1 MTAENDAVEICR
13 SVMAAVPAGVAVM
26 TLRDPEGV
34 RRGMTISSLT
44 VVSYEPPSVLMCIGG
59 AASSRP
65 ALVPGQTF
73 CANVLGPDQTALSVG
88 FAWAEADPFAVFES
102 SPSADGTP
110 VLAGTTA
117 HLLCTV
123 EKVVEHH
130 GTYVVMAGVDGGS
143 LDGDEALVYWK
154 KSYFGEMTPVAPDV
168 RGRW

>member
-1 MTAENDAVEICR
+1 MTGQDNAVDICR
-13 SVMAAVPAGVAVM
+13 DVMAAVPAGVAVM

-34 RRGMTISSLT
+34 HRGMTISSLT
-44 VVSYEPPSVLMCIGG
+44 LVSYEPPAVLMCIGG

-73 CANVLGPDQTALSVG
+73 CANVLAADQTSQSVG
-88 FAWAEADPFAVFES
+88 FAWAEADPFSVFEW
-102 SPSADGTP
+102 SPAADGTP

-123 EKVVEHH
+123 EKVVEHN

-143 LDGDEALVYWK
+143 LDGGDALVYWNQK
-154 KSYFGEMTPVAPDV
+154 YFGELTPVAPDIK
-168 RGRW
+168 GRW